1 MRVALSLLAL
11 PAVAA
16 TRSVA
21 DTLPGG
27 WVLDKMS
34 SENIDKL
41 TFTLRRDSSDPM
53 SSSRVCWSKVDSI
66 FAQVVSGTN
75 YLYNIR
81 GCSTTHLEGLC
92 SDHTLKSC
100 TLAHFQVHIFQQEWT
115 NTLKITKIEQL
126 ESNITSCDSYV

>member
-1 MRVALSLLAL
+1 MRVALSLLAFL
-11 PAVAA
+11 AVAA

-27 WVLDKMS
+27 WVLDKVS
-34 SENIDKL
+34 PENRDKL
-41 TFTLRRDSSDPM
+41 TFALERNNSGPTNGL
-53 SSSRVCWSKVDSI
+53 RVCWSKVDSI
-66 FAQVVSGTN
+66 YTQVVSGTN

-92 SDHTLKSC
+92 SDYTLKSC
-100 TLAHFQVHIFQQEWT
+100 TPAHFQVQIYEQLWT
-115 NTLKITKIEQL
+115 NTLEITKIEQV